1 MRSEWSARI
10 ALTAL
15 ALMAAG
21 GVTAPAQAQ
30 NYVAELTPFFTS
42 YYPLGKI
49 DFEGSTDE
57 ILAKQKSSPG
67 LGARLTFWFSN
78 AVGFEAAGSYLFS
91 SPAIFLPTD
100 AGPAT
105 LDLSGTVITGTGRLV
120 FRPART
126 NLFLVVG
133 GGIVTRGGDAWEGD
147 EVEKTDLAA
156 VLGIGARANVTPK
169 FAINVLI
176 EGMFYSLD
184 ADGTPD
190 DPALDFFTSS
200 LQSDLTVSIGIPIGF
215 GRR

>member
-15 ALMAAG
+15 ALTAAG

-30 NYVAELTPFFTS
+30 YVAELTPFFTS

-57 ILAKQKSSPG
+57 IVAKQKSSPG
-67 LGARLTFWFSN
+67 LGARLTFWLSN
-78 AVGFEAAGSYLFS
+78 AVGLEAAGSYLFS

-105 LDLSGTVITGTGRLV
+105 LDLSGTVLTGTGRLV

-126 NLFLVVG
+126 NMYLLVG
-133 GGIVTRGGDAWEGD
+133 GGIVSRGGDAWEGD
-147 EVEKTDLAA
+147 DVEKTDLAA
-156 VLGIGARANVTPK
+156 VLGVGARANVTPK

-176 EGMFYSLD
+176 EGTFYSLD

-190 DPALDFFTSS
+190 DPTLDFFTSS
-200 LQSDLTVSIGIPIGF
+200 LQSDITVSIGIPIGF